1 MLMDTQEATEQRLV
15 DIIEELNSGKDKM
28 NEEQ

>member
-1 MLMDTQEATEQRLV
+1 MSMDTQEATEQRLV